1 MTKSLDVQT
10 YDDGQI
16 ERLKKQSMTSKRT
29 DYEKKKKKL
38 REKKDLQCILPGRN
52 KKWQVCQQRFK
63 NLFLTKRL
71 YQLMKNAIANFALN
85 SSSNNEVLQN
95 HLTIAEFP
103 TVKLRN
109 GDLSLNPKIMT
120 TVV

>member
-1 MTKSLDVQT
+1 
-10 YDDGQI
+10 
-16 ERLKKQSMTSKRT
+16 
-29 DYEKKKKKL
+29 
-38 REKKDLQCILPGRN
+38 
-52 KKWQVCQQRFK
+52 
-63 NLFLTKRL
+63 
-71 YQLMKNAIANFALN
+71 MKNAIANFALN